1 VLIVFGLY
9 LIVLKIL
16 SEKKNF
22 EKKIKQN
29 RKEIRNKKKRESPW
43 KTAEAQL
50 PGLAPPPLLCSL
62 TPWGRMSALPSPS
75 SVRNRAGHGREPIEP
90 DFSALLAKRVSRAPI

>member
-29 RKEIRNKKKRESPW
+29 RKEIRNKKKRKPLEDSRSP
-43 KTAEAQL
+43 APR
-50 PGLAPPPLLCSL
+50 PGS
-62 TPWGRMSALPSPS
+62 SPS
-75 SVRNRAGHGREPIEP
+75 S
-90 DFSALLAKRVSRAPI
+90 LLADTLGPHVSASISFLCS